1 MVKITKAGLIALEQI
16 KENNRTAEA
25 RKNASFLAAKEIS
38 AHLIYRD
45 KLFAEMA
52 KANAK
57 KKARQ
62 KTKAQ
67 S

>member
-1 MVKITKAGLIALEQI
+1 MRKLSKAALNAIEQTR
-16 KENNRTAEA
+16 ENNRTAEI
-25 RKNASFLAAKEIS
+25 RKNASFLAAMEIS
-38 AHLIYRD
+38 KHLIYRD

-62 KTKAQ
+62 KAKIQ